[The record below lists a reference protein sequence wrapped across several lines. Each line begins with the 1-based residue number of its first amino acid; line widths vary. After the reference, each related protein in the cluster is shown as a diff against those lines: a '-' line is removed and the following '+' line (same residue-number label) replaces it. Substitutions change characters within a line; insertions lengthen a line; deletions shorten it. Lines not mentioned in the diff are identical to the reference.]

1 MEINKLL
8 PEVVMRFDF
17 EFEDSEREWTVH
29 NDWFVKQ
36 ECIKV
41 RVRKRKT
48 EPSSNCEL
56 GSRHRYVFLREL
68 GSD

>member
-17 EFEDSEREWTVH
+17 EFEDPEREWTVH

-36 ECIKV
+36 KSIKIKV
-41 RVRKRKT
+41 RRRKMDA
-48 EPSSNCEL
+48 CDV
-56 GSRHRYVFLREL
+56 G
-68 GSD
+68 